1 MEIPRRV
8 EELLNRGVAAL
19 EKIAEEPILQTEG
32 GPPVCPHCNSFN
44 PRVRIAASDEAVGP
58 FVQYFVPMRCDSCG
72 KVFYAVPLEWA
83 NFQEIEDARAELTRR
98 AAVLNGNGSN

>member
-8 EELLNRGVAAL
+8 EDLLVRGVSAL

-44 PRVRIAASDEAVGP
+44 PRVRIAASDEASGP
-58 FVQYFVPMRCDSCG
+58 FVQYFVPMRCETCG

-83 NFQEIEDARAELTRR
+83 NFTNVDEAKEELTRR
-98 AAVLNGNGSN
+98 AAVSNGNGSN